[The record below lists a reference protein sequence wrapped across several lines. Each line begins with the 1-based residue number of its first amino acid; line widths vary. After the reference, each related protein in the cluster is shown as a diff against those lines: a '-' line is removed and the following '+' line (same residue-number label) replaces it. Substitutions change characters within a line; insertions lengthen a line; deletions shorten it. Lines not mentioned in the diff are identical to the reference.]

1 MGGLSRPVST
11 IASVL
16 IVLAL
21 CAVGCGRPRT
31 GGETSDRA
39 EADLREDVIAEA
51 YLFDARVKKDDKPT
65 SVRLEIYRTDTLL
78 AFNGRGYLGKGAFRG
93 IVRNDTLLAYFP
105 TIDEFTHEPVADL
118 LGSLSCPAGLER
130 FDLDALFER
139 TPDSVGLDDLVVDV
153 DYEDEDHPVFV
164 LHREGCEWAL
174 RLEYDR
180 RDERWWLDEFY
191 LESGPDFEL
200 RGRRRTLR
208 EQTEVP
214 RSRFDVS
221 IPAGA
226 VRLIP

>member
-16 IVLAL
+16 IVLA
-21 CAVGCGRPRT
+21 VGFTGCGRPRS
-31 GGETSDRA
+31 GVETRDRGQ
-39 EADLREDVIAEA
+39 DVIPEDIVAEA

-65 SVRLEIYRTDTLL
+65 SVRLEIYRTDTVI

-93 IVRNDTLLAYFP
+93 IVRDDTLLVYFP

-118 LGSLSCPAGLER
+118 LNSLSCRAGLKR
-130 FDLDALFER
+130 FDLDALFEQ
-139 TPDSVGLDDLVVDV
+139 TPDSVGLDNLVVDG

-164 LHREGCEWAL
+164 LRREGCEWAL